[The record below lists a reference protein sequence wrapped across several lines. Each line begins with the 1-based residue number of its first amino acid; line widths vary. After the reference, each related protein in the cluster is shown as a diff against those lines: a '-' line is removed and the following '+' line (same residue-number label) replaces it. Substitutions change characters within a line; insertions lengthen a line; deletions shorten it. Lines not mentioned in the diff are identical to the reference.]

1 MADALEG
8 SSPPG
13 PSASVVAPATPRRNG
28 AASAGL
34 LGGGAVLAALA
45 KGKGLLLAVKA
56 LSLGKLLLTFGSMFT
71 TILFYA
77 SSNGWAFGAGFVL
90 LLLIHELGHA
100 TAIRAAGL
108 EASYPVFIPG
118 FGALIAL
125 KGQPRDARVEA
136 EIAIAG
142 PVAGAVASLATAALY
157 LVSRDRFF
165 LALASFGFMLN
176 LFNMTPLSPLDGG
189 RVAKL
194 FSRRAWVAGV
204 AILVALFV
212 VTQTPMLILIGV
224 MAVMNMLRRGRA
236 PRTESGSPEGG
247 EITSA
252 ERRAM
257 AVRYFGLCAVLAAG
271 YYFSNRLLAG

>member
-1 MADALEG
+1 MLEASPEG
-8 SSPPG
+8 PSSPPSSG
-13 PSASVVAPATPRRNG
+13 PPAGSAPPGGPRRSN
-28 AASAGL
+28 ATSAGL
-34 LGGGAVLAALA
+34 VGGGALLALLA
-45 KGKGLLLAVKA
+45 KGKGLLIALKA
-56 LSLGKLLLTFGSMFT
+56 LSLGKLLLTFGTMFG

-77 SSNGWAFGAGFVL
+77 GRNGWAFGAGFVL

-100 TAIRAAGL
+100 VAIRGAGL
-108 EASYPVFIPG
+108 RAGYPVFIPG

-125 KGQPRDARVEA
+125 KDQPRDPRVEA

-194 FSRRAWVAGV
+194 FSRRAWIAGV
-204 AILVALFV
+204 AILIVLFV
-212 VTQTPMLILIGV
+212 ITQTPLLILIGV
-224 MAVMNMLRRGRA
+224 MAVMNMLRRGQA
-236 PRTESGSPEGG
+236 PRTGSGSSEGR

-257 AVRYFGLCAVLAAG
+257 A
-271 YYFSNRLLAG
+271 